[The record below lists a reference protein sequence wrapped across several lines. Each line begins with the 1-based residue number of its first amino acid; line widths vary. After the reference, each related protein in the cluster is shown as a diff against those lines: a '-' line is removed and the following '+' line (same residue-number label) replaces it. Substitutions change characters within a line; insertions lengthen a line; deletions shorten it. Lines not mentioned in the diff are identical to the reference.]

1 MIRPLNISNMSS
13 KINEQKSSR
22 LNLVFVLFSNI
33 GIGAGTETTV
43 LTYVKYIKAMDPDL
57 KITIVQTDSM
67 FTSNNKPVDK
77 LPDLDVMTFRS
88 PHSTKLYRLLE
99 RIPFIS
105 HKIYPFFYI
114 ILNNRKIK
122 SISKE
127 CDVIYFVY
135 QADIFAWALLNP
147 DIRSKSV
154 VSGQCGLLPNPS
166 NRTLD
171 KLIFKLANKYQFSL
185 HYLTK
190 PQMSEVGRNGK
201 YDFLLPSGVETDN
214 FNPINRNDDGITRFV
229 YFGRVDKGKGVPEL
243 LEAFKKYPFM
253 DSTLTIIGTGDAA
266 KAVESQESDNIKY
279 LGFIDRESLY
289 REIPNYDIFILPTHG
304 ESFGLVVIEAVSS
317 GLFCLVSETQRGVF
331 DDLES
336 IGAIEYIPNTVD
348 GILRAMIKYHG
359 FKVTYE
365 KKLEWHE
372 FIKEHYNWKNISRRL
387 YERLK
392 EIAEKR
398 NK

>member
-1 MIRPLNISNMSS
+1 MIRPLNISNMSF

-88 PHSTKLYRLLE
+88 PHSTKLYRLSE

>member
-1 MIRPLNISNMSS
+1 MSS

-88 PHSTKLYRLLE
+88 PHSMKLYRLSE

-190 PQMSEVGRNGK
+190 LQMSEVGRNGK

-229 YFGRVDKGKGVPEL
+229 YFGRVDKGKGVPDL

-266 KAVESQESDNIKY
+266 KAVESQKSDNIKY